1 MKISKEEIEMFH
13 NYKVWI
19 SKRTIYMG
27 SESYDEEGDESGTDN
42 FMVERFIKNI
52 EILESMNHKPITI
65 IMQNCGGDIH
75 SGMALFDRI
84 KLSPCYVTIKV
95 FGEASSMGSLIL
107 QAADLRLM
115 SENAVQIIHY
125 GSFSVGGEAKSAYK
139 FVEEFKRID
148 RFMEKLYMEK
158 IKKKDPLYKLGRL
171 QRLLSHDT
179 YLTAQ
184 KSVDLGLADKIITTK
199 D

>member
-125 GSFSVGGEAKSAYK
+125 GSFSVGGEAKSAYR

-148 RFMEKLYMEK
+148 KFMEKLYMEK
-158 IKKKDPLYKLGRL
+158 IKKSNLELIKKRL
-171 QRLLSHDT
+171 FL
-179 YLTAQ
+179 
-184 KSVDLGLADKIITTK
+184 
-199 D
+199 